1 MGRAIPFGDGA
12 SGYLAVPGAG
22 AGPGVIVIQE
32 WWGLN
37 DQIEEVCD
45 DLAARGLVALAPDL
59 YRGVETAEP
68 DEAAKLMMALNL
80 EQAAADMSGAI
91 DALRALPEVVGSKVG
106 VMGFCMGGGL
116 TLLLGTQRPDAVGA
130 VVPFYGVIPWA
141 SQQPDWSRL
150 EGAVQGHYAELDA
163 SASPE
168 MVAELGAT
176 LEGLGKRAE
185 FFVYEGTQH
194 AFTNAHRLEV
204 FDAAATEIAM
214 DRAVAFLQ
222 TELA

>member
-1 MGRAIPFGDGA
+1 MAN
-12 SGYLAVPGAG
+12 YLVNPNGKTGHHPGL
-22 AGPGVIVIQE
+22 IVIQE
-32 WWGLN
+32 FWGVN
-37 DQIEEVCD
+37 EHIKDVTRRFAEE
-45 DLAARGLVALAPDL
+45 GFVALAVDL
-59 YRGVETAEP
+59 YDGRIASNPQEAMQMLQSLDQKACLEKLNAAVEELRKN
-68 DEAAKLMMALNL
+68 EAT
-80 EQAAADMSGAI
+80 G
-91 DALRALPEVVGSKVG
+91 GKVG
-106 VMGFCMGGGL
+106 VVGFCMGGGL
-116 TLLLGTQRPDAVGA
+116 TLLLGTQRPDVVGA

-176 LEGLGKRAE
+176 LDGLGKRAE

-194 AFTNAHRLEV
+194 AFTNAHRPEV
-204 FDAAATEIAM
+204 FDAAATELAM
-214 DRAVAFLQ
+214 ERAVAFLQ

>member
-1 MGRAIPFGDGA
+1 MGRPVAFGDGG
-12 SGYLAVPGAG
+12 SGYLAVPAAG
-22 AGPGVIVIQE
+22 TGPGVIVIQE

-45 DLAARGLVALAPDL
+45 RLAERGLVALAPDL

-68 DEAAKLMMALNL
+68 DEAAKLMMALNI
-80 EQAAADMSGAI
+80 ERAAADMSGAI
-91 DALRALPEVVGSKVG
+91 DVLLAQPEVVGPKVG

-130 VVPFYGVIPWA
+130 VLPFYGVIPWA
-141 SQQPDWSRL
+141 AHQPDWSRL
-150 EGAVQGHYAELDA
+150 EGAVQGHYAELDG

-168 MVAELGAT
+168 MVAALEAELAA
-176 LEGLGKRAE
+176 LGKRAE

-194 AFTNAHRLEV
+194 AFTNHHRPEV
-204 FDAAATEIAM
+204 YDAAATELAM
-214 DRAVAFLQ
+214 DRAVAFLH

>member
-1 MGRAIPFGDGA
+1 MGRPVAFGDGG
-12 SGYLAVPGAG
+12 SGYLAVPAAG
-22 AGPGVIVIQE
+22 TGPGVIVIQE

-45 DLAARGLVALAPDL
+45 RLADRGLVALAPDL

-68 DEAAKLMMALNL
+68 DEAAKLMMALNI
-80 EQAAADMSGAI
+80 ERAAADMSGAI
-91 DALRALPEVVGSKVG
+91 DVLLAQPEVVGPKVG

-130 VVPFYGVIPWA
+130 VLPFYGVIPWA
-141 SQQPDWSRL
+141 AHQPDWSRL
-150 EGAVQGHYAELDA
+150 EGAVQGHYAELDG

-168 MVAELGAT
+168 MVAALEAELAA
-176 LEGLGKRAE
+176 LGKRAE

-194 AFTNAHRLEV
+194 AFTNHHRPEV
-204 FDAAATEIAM
+204 YDAAATELAM
-214 DRAVAFLQ
+214 DRAVAFLH